1 MAGTRTSSED
11 PMLGRLLR
19 TASGLRAGGIS
30 ADVLATYH
38 HDDGR
43 RPFAFRRD
51 GLLIDPE
58 GDARFI
64 PFDAIE
70 DASYHDLAL
79 LRADKRSMKRGE
91 RNRGVLPLRLVDG
104 EVIALPL
111 NAHPEGRSE
120 RLTIARLI
128 EQRACIARAKAVRA
142 QGKAPSALGEGGAS
156 PCGQRPG
163 PSPGQP

>member
-1 MAGTRTSSED
+1 MARTRTSTED

-19 TASGLRAGGIS
+19 IASGLRAGGIS
-30 ADVLATYH
+30 GEVLATYH
-38 HDDGR
+38 HDDGS
-43 RPFAFRRD
+43 RPFAVHRD

-58 GDARFI
+58 GDARFV
-64 PFDAIE
+64 PFAAIE
-70 DASYHDLAL
+70 DASYRNLAL
-79 LRADKRSMKRGE
+79 LRADKRSMERGE
-91 RNRGVLPLRLVDG
+91 PNNGVLPLRLIDG

-128 EQRACIARAKAVRA
+128 EQRASIARAKAARA

-156 PCGQRPG
+156 PCGQ
-163 PSPGQP
+163 